1 MKSFSQVIF
10 KVGINPCV
18 IPPEEVVQHILK
30 HAKKRS
36 GPIPVRGTINGA
48 QYIQTLMKFQGHWRL
63 YINGP
68 MLKAAKLK
76 VNDVASIT
84 IEHDPSDRTVLP
96 HPEFSKVLG
105 RDPRAIAAF
114 NALPPSRQ
122 KEINRYLN
130 NLKTDS
136 IRIKN
141 IGKVMDHLTGKRSKH
156 TLAVLRPT
164 KKK

>member
-18 IPPEEVVQHILK
+18 IPPHDVMEYVFKQ
-30 HAKKRS
+30 AKKRS

-48 QYIQTLMKFQGHWRL
+48 QYIQTLVKFGGFWRL

-68 MLKAAKLK
+68 MLRASKRR
-76 VNDVASIT
+76 VNDVAAIT
-84 IEHDPSDRTVLP
+84 MEFDPSDRTILA
-96 HPEFSKVLG
+96 HPEFAKALA

-114 NALPPSRQ
+114 ESLSPSHR

-130 NLKTDS
+130 NIKRDTT
-136 IRIKN
+136 RTKN
-141 IGKVMDHLTGKRSKH
+141 IGIVMDYLTGKKVKSLK
-156 TLAVLRPT
+156 AVLRVA
-164 KKK
+164 